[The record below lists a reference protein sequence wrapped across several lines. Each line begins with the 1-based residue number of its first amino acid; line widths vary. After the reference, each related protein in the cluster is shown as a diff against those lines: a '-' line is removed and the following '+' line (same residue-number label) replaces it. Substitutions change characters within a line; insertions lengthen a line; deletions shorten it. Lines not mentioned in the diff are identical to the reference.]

1 MFRRAASPKEVLSE
15 LNLRSRQTDAA
26 LKYAITH
33 PKLTRPEYE
42 RIAHV
47 PRATANRDLT
57 ELVKRGFLRKKGS
70 ARGTWYQF
78 ILSGNE
84 KIREKILSAKMVGE
98 PGVRAPHEKNREKQ
112 MSRKVS
118 RKGAGSLG

>member
-1 MFRRAASPKEVLSE
+1 MC
-15 LNLRSRQTDAA
+15 
-26 LKYAITH
+26 
-33 PKLTRPEYE
+33 
-42 RIAHV
+42 
-47 PRATANRDLT
+47 RATANRDLT

-78 ILSGNE
+78 IFSGMRRSVRRYFPQNGR
-84 KIREKILSAKMVGE
+84 K

-118 RKGAGSLG
+118 RKDQGSLG